1 MADDI
6 KLYRARAEAEHAN
19 AAAAGLDNA
28 RERATRAANAWTA
41 MADRAER
48 TQALRLTR
56 EAATA
61 AARDEARDLSMSEPA

>member
-19 AAAAGLDNA
+19 AAAAGLNNA
-28 RERATRAANAWTA
+28 RERATRAANAWTV

-61 AARDEARDLSMSEPA
+61 AARDEAREHLQSAQA